1 MTNYANEKKIRKNS
15 LQQTID
21 TSDFTEATLLIYSL
35 EIITK
40 VGRYFPIIFLS
51 LASLNVLLATNDFLE
66 NSIEFGILNS
76 IFAAVGFIS
85 LIQMHQK
92 NKISS
97 FDSSYNKTNSKFFL
111 DIRN

>member
-1 MTNYANEKKIRKNS
+1 MTNYADEKKIRKNS
-15 LQQTID
+15 LQWTID
-21 TSDFTEATLLIYSL
+21 TSDFTEVTLLIYSL

-40 VGRYFPIIFLS
+40 VGRYFPIFFS
-51 LASLNVLLATNDFLE
+51 HWRSLNVLLANDLLE

-85 LIQMHQK
+85 LIQIHQK